1 MIGPILFFTFLFF
14 YKKITL
20 NNNDKIL
27 LFFSLPTLIIVM
39 IESLLVRAHA
49 NWAAVS
55 LVTLSIFFVSF
66 VYKQKKEVIYFNNY
80 INLFIGFIF
89 FILVAFSFPF
99 APFNR
104 IGGIKDL
111 VVYLEE
117 KNFNNI
123 KNIAIS
129 DRMLFANLSY
139 EYLGQNVNFY
149 SPYAPK
155 DKVGNHFQLKNPLA
169 KNFEESFLLIGNIS
183 DVDYLNK
190 NKTITVLGSEAFTF
204 SDKKIEIYEVK
215 LD

>member
-1 MIGPILFFTFLFF
+1 
-14 YKKITL
+14 
-20 NNNDKIL
+20 
-27 LFFSLPTLIIVM
+27 M

-66 VYKQKKEVIYFNNY
+66 IYKQKKEIIYFNNY
-80 INLFIGFIF
+80 INLFVGFIF
-89 FILVAFSFPF
+89 FITVAFSFPF

-104 IGGIKDL
+104 ISGIKDL
-111 VVYLEE
+111 VIYLEE

-139 EYLGQNVNFY
+139 EYLGQDINFY
-149 SPYAPK
+149 SPYTPK
-155 DKVGNHFQLKNPLA
+155 TKVGNHFQLKNPLA
-169 KNFEESFLLIGNIS
+169 KNFTEDFLLIGKINDIN
-183 DVDYLNK
+183 YLNK
-190 NKTITVLGSEAFTF
+190 NKKIIALGSESFAF
-204 SDKKIEIYEVK
+204 SNDKIEIYEVK